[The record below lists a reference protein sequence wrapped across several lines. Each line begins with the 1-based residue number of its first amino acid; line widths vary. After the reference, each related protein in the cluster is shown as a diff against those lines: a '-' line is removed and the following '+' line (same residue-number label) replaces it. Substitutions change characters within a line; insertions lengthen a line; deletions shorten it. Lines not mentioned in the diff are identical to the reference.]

1 MEAGFELFI
10 TTIAR
15 TALLEEEN
23 HAFDYWVS
31 KFTRLL
37 EWDDFDKLLG
47 KVCKDIRFS
56 KTKHFV

>member
-1 MEAGFELFI
+1 METGFELFI
-10 TTIAR
+10 TTLAR

-23 HAFDYWVS
+23 NAFDYWVS

-47 KVCKDIRFS
+47 K
-56 KTKHFV
+56 FVFDFP